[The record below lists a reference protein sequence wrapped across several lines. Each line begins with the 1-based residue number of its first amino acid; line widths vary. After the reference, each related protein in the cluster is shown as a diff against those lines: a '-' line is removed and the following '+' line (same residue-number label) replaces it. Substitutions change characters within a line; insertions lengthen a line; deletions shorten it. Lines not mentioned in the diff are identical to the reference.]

1 MFFVT
6 TIRTE
11 RQQMRRNPV
20 LAAVLAILLA
30 MCATFASADE
40 FPSRRITLIVP
51 FPAGSATDGIAR
63 RLAVDLGKIADVPVI
78 VENKPGADGNIAAMS
93 VLRSDPDGYTV
104 FVTTNSTQAA
114 NVNLFKTMPFDPK
127 VDFAPVS
134 GLVKIP
140 MMLTVR
146 TDFPAKNLAEYIAMA
161 KKSASPL
168 TFGTANQTGRGA
180 GELFK
185 VREGLSIT
193 NVPYRGSPQALT
205 DLLGGHVD
213 SIFSDPVSA
222 AGLIQKGAL
231 RVLAVTSAKRAPTMP
246 DVPSFD
252 ESGLP
257 GFELIAWVAAYVPAK
272 TPKANVL
279 KLNVIINTV
288 LNDPATASFLS
299 ATGATPFPTTP
310 EQLASFAETDTRRW
324 AMIVEAAKMEKQ

>member
-1 MFFVT
+1 
-6 TIRTE
+6 
-11 RQQMRRNPV
+11 MRRNPL

-30 MCATFASADE
+30 LCASFAQAEDY
-40 FPSRRITLIVP
+40 PSRRITLIVP

-63 RLAVDLGKIADVPVI
+63 RLAADMAKIANVPVI
-78 VENKPGADGNIAAMS
+78 VDNKPGADGNIAAMS
-93 VLRSDPDGYTV
+93 VLRADPDGYTV

-114 NVNLFKTMPFDPK
+114 NVNLFKSMPFDPK

-140 MMLTVR
+140 MILTVR
-146 TDFPAKNLAEYIAMA
+146 ADFPAKNVAEYISMA
-161 KKSASPL
+161 KKSAKPL
-168 TFGTANQTGRGA
+168 TFGSSSQTGRGA

-185 VREGLSIT
+185 EREGLSIT

-213 SIFSDPVSA
+213 SLFTDPVAA
-222 AGLIQKGAL
+222 AGLVQKGSL
-231 RVLAVTSAKRAPTMP
+231 RVLAVTSARRAPTMP
-246 DVPSFD
+246 DVPSLD

-272 TPKANVL
+272 TPKANVA
-279 KLNVIINTV
+279 KLNSMISSI
-288 LNDPATASFLS
+288 LNDPATATFLS

-310 EQLASFAETDTRRW
+310 EQLAAFAETDTKRW
-324 AMIVEAAKMEKQ
+324 ARIVDAAKMEKQ

>member
-1 MFFVT
+1 MN
-6 TIRTE
+6 
-11 RQQMRRNPV
+11 RNA
-20 LAAVLAILLA
+20 LLTALLAVLLVT
-30 MCATFASADE
+30 CASFASAQE
-40 FPSRRITLIVP
+40 FPSRRITLVVP

-63 RLAVDLGKIADVPVI
+63 RLAGDMGKIGNVPVI
-78 VENKPGADGNIAAMS
+78 VDNKPGADGNIAAMS

-127 VDFAPVS
+127 ADFAPVS

-146 TDFPAKNLAEYIAMA
+146 ADFPAKNVAEYIAMA
-161 KKSASPL
+161 KKSDKPL

-185 VREGLSIT
+185 ERESLSII

-222 AGLIQKGAL
+222 AGLVQKGSV

-246 DVPSFD
+246 EVPSFD

-272 TPKANVL
+272 TPKAHVA
-279 KLNVIINTV
+279 KLNAMISTI
-288 LNDPATASFLS
+288 LNDPETASFLS

-310 EQLASFAETDTRRW
+310 EQLASFAEADTRRW
-324 AMIVEAAKMEKQ
+324 ARIVEAAKMEKQ

>member
-1 MFFVT
+1 MS
-6 TIRTE
+6 
-11 RQQMRRNPV
+11 RNPFLTAILV
-20 LAAVLAILLA
+20 ILLA
-30 MCATFASADE
+30 TCAIFASAQE

-51 FPAGSATDGIAR
+51 FPAGSATDSIAR
-63 RLAVDLGKIADVPVI
+63 RLAADMGKISNVPVI
-78 VENKPGADGNIAAMS
+78 VDNKPGADGNIAAMS

-127 VDFAPVS
+127 ADFAPVS

-146 TDFPAKNLAEYIAMA
+146 ADFPAKNVAEYIALA
-161 KKSASPL
+161 KKSPKPL

-180 GELFK
+180 GELLK
-185 VREGLSIT
+185 ERGGLSIT

-213 SIFSDPVSA
+213 SLFSDPVTA
-222 AGLIQKGAL
+222 AGLVQKGSV

-246 DVPSFD
+246 DVPSLD
-252 ESGLP
+252 ESGFP

-272 TPKANVL
+272 TPKATVV
-279 KLNVIINTV
+279 KLNTMISTI
-288 LNDPATASFLS
+288 LNDPETASFLS

-310 EQLASFAETDTRRW
+310 EQLASFAETDTKRW
-324 AMIVEAAKMEKQ
+324 ARIVEAAKMEKQ

>member
-1 MFFVT
+1 MT
-6 TIRTE
+6 
-11 RQQMRRNPV
+11 RNP
-20 LAAVLAILLA
+20 LLTAILVIWLA
-30 MCATFASADE
+30 TCAIFASAQE

-51 FPAGSATDGIAR
+51 FPAGSATDSIAR
-63 RLAVDLGKIADVPVI
+63 RLAADMGKISNVSVI
-78 VENKPGADGNIAAMS
+78 VDNKPGADGNIAAMS

-127 VDFAPVS
+127 ADFAPVS

-146 TDFPAKNLAEYIAMA
+146 ADFPAKNVAEYIALA
-161 KKSASPL
+161 KKSPKPL

-180 GELFK
+180 GELLK
-185 VREGLSIT
+185 ERGGLSIT

-213 SIFSDPVSA
+213 SLFSDPVTA
-222 AGLIQKGAL
+222 AGLVQKGSV

-246 DVPSFD
+246 DVPSLD
-252 ESGLP
+252 ESGFP

-272 TPKANVL
+272 TPKATVV
-279 KLNVIINTV
+279 KLNAMISSI
-288 LNDPATASFLS
+288 LNDPETASFLS

-310 EQLASFAETDTRRW
+310 EQLASFAETDTKRW
-324 AMIVEAAKMEKQ
+324 ARIVEAAKMEKQ

>member
-1 MFFVT
+1 MSRKSLLT
-6 TIRTE
+6 A
-11 RQQMRRNPV
+11 
-20 LAAVLAILLA
+20 LLAVLLA
-30 MCATFASADE
+30 TCASFASAEE

-63 RLAVDLGKIADVPVI
+63 RLATDMGKIANVPVI
-78 VENKPGADGNIAAMS
+78 VDNKPGADGNIAAMS

-104 FVTTNSTQAA
+104 FVTTNSTHAA

-127 VDFAPVS
+127 ADFAPVS
-134 GLVKIP
+134 GLVTIP

-146 TDFPAKNLAEYIAMA
+146 ADFPARNVAEYIALA
-161 KKSASPL
+161 KNSAKPL

-185 VREGLSIT
+185 ERESLSIV

-205 DLLGGHVD
+205 DLMGGHVD

-222 AGLIQKGAL
+222 AGLVQKGSL

-257 GFELIAWVAAYVPAK
+257 GFELIAWVAAFVPAK
-272 TPKANVL
+272 TPKATVV
-279 KLNVIINTV
+279 KLNAMISSI

-310 EQLASFAETDTRRW
+310 EQLASFAEADTKRW
-324 AMIVEAAKMEKQ
+324 ARIVEAEKMEKQ

>member
-1 MFFVT
+1 MARYPFL
-6 TIRTE
+6 I
-11 RQQMRRNPV
+11 
-20 LAAVLAILLA
+20 AVMSALLA
-30 MCATFASADE
+30 TSASFALAEE

-63 RLAVDLGKIADVPVI
+63 RLAADMGKIANVPVI
-78 VENKPGADGNIAAMS
+78 VDNKPGADGNIAAMS

-114 NVNLFKTMPFDPK
+114 NINLFKTMPFDPK
-127 VDFAPVS
+127 ADFAPVS

-146 TDFPAKNLAEYIAMA
+146 ADFPAKNVAEYIALA
-161 KKSASPL
+161 KKSAKPL
-168 TFGTANQTGRGA
+168 TFGTSNQTGRGA

-185 VREGLSIT
+185 EREGLSIT

-213 SIFSDPVSA
+213 SLFSDPVAA
-222 AGLIQKGAL
+222 AGLVQKGSV

-246 DVPSFD
+246 DVPSLD

-257 GFELIAWVAAYVPAK
+257 GFELLAWVAAYVPAK
-272 TPKANVL
+272 TPKANVS
-279 KLNVIINTV
+279 KLNAMISTI

-310 EQLASFAETDTRRW
+310 EQLASFAESDTKRW
-324 AMIVEAAKMEKQ
+324 ARIVEAAKMEKQ

>member
-1 MFFVT
+1 
-6 TIRTE
+6 
-11 RQQMRRNPV
+11 MRRNPV
-20 LAAVLAILLA
+20 LAAMLAFLFAL
-30 MCATFASADE
+30 CTTFAQAEE

-63 RLAVDLGKIADVPVI
+63 RLAADMAKIANVPVI
-78 VENKPGADGNIAAMS
+78 VDNKPGADGNIAAMS

-127 VDFAPVS
+127 ADFAPVS

-140 MMLTVR
+140 MILTVR
-146 TDFPAKNLAEYIAMA
+146 ADFPAKTVAEYISMA
-161 KKSASPL
+161 KKSAKPL
-168 TFGTANQTGRGA
+168 TFGSSSQTGRGA

-185 VREGLSIT
+185 EREGLSIT

-213 SIFSDPVSA
+213 SLFTDPVAA
-222 AGLIQKGAL
+222 AGLVQKGSL

-246 DVPSFD
+246 DVPSLD

-272 TPKANVL
+272 TPKANVV
-279 KLNVIINTV
+279 KLNSMISSI
-288 LNDPATASFLS
+288 LNDPATATFLS

-310 EQLASFAETDTRRW
+310 EQLASFAETDTKRW
-324 AMIVEAAKMEKQ
+324 ARIVDAAKMEKQ

>member
-1 MFFVT
+1 MK
-6 TIRTE
+6 
-11 RQQMRRNPV
+11 RNPILMAL
-20 LAAVLAILLA
+20 LAALLA
-30 MCATFASADE
+30 ACTSFASAEE
-40 FPSRRITLIVP
+40 FPARRITLIVP

-63 RLAVDLGKIADVPVI
+63 RLAADMAKIANVPVI
-78 VENKPGADGNIAAMS
+78 VDNKPGADGNIAAMS
-93 VLRSDPDGYTV
+93 VLRSDADGYTM

-114 NVNLFKTMPFDPK
+114 NVNLFKNMPFDPK
-127 VDFAPVS
+127 ADFAPVS

-146 TDFPAKNLAEYIAMA
+146 ADFPAKNVAEYIALA
-161 KKSASPL
+161 KKSAKPL
-168 TFGTANQTGRGA
+168 SFGSSSQTGRGA

-185 VREGLSIT
+185 ERESLSII

-213 SIFSDPVSA
+213 SLFTDPVAA
-222 AGLIQKGAL
+222 AGLVQKGSV

-246 DVPSFD
+246 DVPSLD

-272 TPKANVL
+272 TPKANVA
-279 KLNVIINTV
+279 KLNAMISTI

-299 ATGATPFPTTP
+299 GSGATPFPTTP
-310 EQLASFAETDTRRW
+310 EQLASFAEADTKRW
-324 AMIVEAAKMEKQ
+324 AKIVEAAKMEKQ

>member
-1 MFFVT
+1 MMNPNRL
-6 TIRTE
+6 RTA
-11 RQQMRRNPV
+11 
-20 LAAVLAILLA
+20 LLAVLLA
-30 MCATFASADE
+30 VCASFAWAEE

-51 FPAGSATDGIAR
+51 FPVGSATDGIAR
-63 RLAVDLGKIADVPVI
+63 RLAADMGKIVNVPVI
-78 VENKPGADGNIAAMS
+78 VDNKPGADGNIAAMS
-93 VLRSDPDGYTV
+93 VLRSDADGYTV

-127 VDFAPVS
+127 ADFAPVS

-140 MMLTVR
+140 MLLTVR
-146 TDFPAKNLAEYIAMA
+146 ADFPAKSLAEYIAMS
-161 KKSASPL
+161 KKSAKPI

-185 VREGLSIT
+185 EREGLSIV

-222 AGLIQKGAL
+222 AGLLQKGSV
-231 RVLAVTSAKRAPTMP
+231 RVLAVTSAKRAPTLP

-257 GFELIAWVAAYVPAK
+257 GFELIAWVAAYVPTK
-272 TPKANVL
+272 TPKAVVA
-279 KLNVIINTV
+279 KLNAMISTI
-288 LNDPATASFLS
+288 LNDPETASFLS
-299 ATGATPFPTTP
+299 ATGAAPFPTTP
-310 EQLASFAETDTRRW
+310 DQLATFAETDTKRW
-324 AMIVEAAKMEKQ
+324 ARIVEAAKMEKQ

>member
-1 MFFVT
+1 MS
-6 TIRTE
+6 
-11 RQQMRRNPV
+11 RNPFLTAILV
-20 LAAVLAILLA
+20 ILLA
-30 MCATFASADE
+30 TCAIFASAQE

-63 RLAVDLGKIADVPVI
+63 RLAADMGKISNVSVI
-78 VENKPGADGNIAAMS
+78 VDNKPGADGNIAAMS

-127 VDFAPVS
+127 ADFAPVS

-146 TDFPAKNLAEYIAMA
+146 ADFPAKNVAEYIALA
-161 KKSASPL
+161 KKSAKPL
-168 TFGTANQTGRGA
+168 SFGSSSQTGRGA

-185 VREGLSIT
+185 ERESLSII

-213 SIFSDPVSA
+213 SLFTDPVAA
-222 AGLIQKGAL
+222 AGLVQKGSV
-231 RVLAVTSAKRAPTMP
+231 RVLAVTSPKRAPTMP
-246 DVPSFD
+246 DVPSLD
-252 ESGLP
+252 ESGFP

-272 TPKANVL
+272 TPKATVV
-279 KLNVIINTV
+279 KLNAMISTI
-288 LNDPATASFLS
+288 LNDPETASFLS

-310 EQLASFAETDTRRW
+310 EQLASFAETDTKRW
-324 AMIVEAAKMEKQ
+324 ARIVEAAKMEKQ

>member
-1 MFFVT
+1 M
-6 TIRTE
+6 
-11 RQQMRRNPV
+11 
-20 LAAVLAILLA
+20 LAAMLALL
-30 MCATFASADE
+30 FALCTNFAQAEE

-63 RLAVDLGKIADVPVI
+63 RLAADMAKIANVPVI
-78 VENKPGADGNIAAMS
+78 VDNKPGADGNIAAMS

-127 VDFAPVS
+127 ADFAPVS

-140 MMLTVR
+140 MILTVR
-146 TDFPAKNLAEYIAMA
+146 ADFPAKTVAEYISMA
-161 KKSASPL
+161 KKSAKPL
-168 TFGTANQTGRGA
+168 TFGSSSQTGRGA

-185 VREGLSIT
+185 EREGLSIT

-213 SIFSDPVSA
+213 SLFTDPVAA
-222 AGLIQKGAL
+222 AGLVQKGSL

-246 DVPSFD
+246 DVPSLD

-272 TPKANVL
+272 TPKANVV
-279 KLNVIINTV
+279 KLNSMISSI
-288 LNDPATASFLS
+288 LNDPATATFLS

-310 EQLASFAETDTRRW
+310 EQLASFAETDTKRW
-324 AMIVEAAKMEKQ
+324 ARIVDAAKMEKQ

>member
-1 MFFVT
+1 MN
-6 TIRTE
+6 
-11 RQQMRRNPV
+11 RNPLLTV
-20 LAAVLAILLA
+20 LLAAVLAA
-30 MCATFASADE
+30 CASFASAQE

-63 RLAVDLGKIADVPVI
+63 RLAADMVKIANVPVI
-78 VENKPGADGNIAAMS
+78 VDNKPGADGNIAAMS
-93 VLRSDPDGYTV
+93 VLRSEADGYTV

-127 VDFAPVS
+127 ADFAPVS

-146 TDFPAKNLAEYIAMA
+146 ADFPAKNVAEYIALA
-161 KKSASPL
+161 KKSSKPL

-185 VREGLSIT
+185 ERESLSII

-213 SIFSDPVSA
+213 SLFSDPVSA
-222 AGLIQKGAL
+222 AGLVQKGSV

-257 GFELIAWVAAYVPAK
+257 GFELIAWVAAFVPTK
-272 TPKANVL
+272 TPKAHVA
-279 KLNVIINTV
+279 KLNTMISTI

-310 EQLASFAETDTRRW
+310 EQLASFAETDTMRW
-324 AMIVEAAKMEKQ
+324 AKIVEAAKMEKQ